1 MSAQS
6 ASAEERAESGKTE
19 IVLDL
24 GVETADADVAAPSAS
39 PALAAW
45 RRFRRYR
52 MAVPAAIVLVL
63 LILFAVLGPV
73 FYHVDPNAVSPLDYR
88 DPPSAAHILGTD
100 SAGRDVLARLMV
112 GGRVSLSIGLTAA
125 LAATVIGVLL
135 GAIAGFFGGW
145 VDGIISRIAEV
156 VQSFPS
162 LIVIITLAALIGPS
176 VLLLILVI
184 GAMEWAGAFRV
195 VRGMTM
201 SLREQEMIQAVV
213 GLGATNRRVVLRHV
227 VPAVLGPATVVAT
240 LLTAAV
246 IMLEAALSFLGLGVP
261 PPTASWGSML
271 SEAESLQILE
281 GMPWL
286 WVPPGAAIAVTVLA
300 VNFVGDGLRNAVDPR
315 QGR

>member
-1 MSAQS
+1 MVP
-6 ASAEERAESGKTE
+6 AELTE
-19 IVLDL
+19 TLPI
-24 GVETADADVAAPSAS
+24 GADADIEVAPPAMS
-39 PALAAW
+39 PAQAAW
-45 RRFRRYR
+45 RRFLRFR
-52 MAVPAAIVLVL
+52 MALPAAIVLAMLV
-63 LILFAVLGPV
+63 LFAVLGPV
-73 FYHVDPNAVSPLDYR
+73 LYHVDPNAVNPLDYR
-88 DPPSAAHILGTD
+88 TAPNSAHPLGTD

-112 GGRVSLSIGLTAA
+112 GGRVSLSIGLAAA
-125 LAATVIGVLL
+125 LTATVIGVLL
-135 GAIAGFFGGW
+135 GAIAGYFGGW
-145 VDGIISRIAEV
+145 LDGIISRIAEV

-176 VLLLILVI
+176 VPLLILVI

-201 SLREQEMIQAVV
+201 SLREQEMIQAVA
-213 GLGATNRRVVLRHV
+213 GLGATSRRIVLRHV

-240 LLTAAV
+240 LLTASV

-271 SEAESLQILE
+271 NEAESLQILE
-281 GMPWL
+281 SMPWL